1 MGWSFSVSPLIPIW
15 ALAALG
21 LAGLALTVWSLINKR
36 RGVWFRAGAI
46 ALLIAAL
53 IDPRFQTEDREALTT
68 VVAVVLDESAS
79 QGIGERRAETERLR
93 EAINERLQ
101 RLGTVE
107 VRWITVR
114 DTVTD
119 EADGTELFRALS
131 EGLGDVPAER
141 IGGAIVVTDG
151 QIHDIPAD
159 AAALGLRG
167 PLHALIT
174 GRAGERDRRLILTN
188 APRFGIVGQSQRF
201 SFRIEDVGVPPAQG
215 PLSVAVSRD
224 GERIEQLRVRS
235 GENINVDIEV
245 THAGDNVI
253 EIEVEPLAGE
263 LTTVNNH
270 VAVTLKGV
278 RENLRVLLVSGEPH
292 NGERTWRNLLKS
304 DASVNLIHFTI
315 LRPPHKVDGT
325 PIRELSLIAF
335 PVREL
340 FQDKIAEFDLIIFD
354 RYERRGILPSIYFD
368 NIARYV
374 RNGGALL
381 IAAGPEDAGFDSLFQ
396 TSLSAI
402 LPAEPRGLVTE
413 TPFHA
418 RLTDQGQ
425 RHPVTRGLPGASFD
439 PPRWSRWFRLIDME
453 ARSGRTIMQGHENKP
468 LLVLD
473 RPGEGRVAL
482 LLSDHAWLWARGF
495 EGGGPHADLLRRISH
510 WLMKEPDLE
519 EEALRVRRVGRELV
533 IERQSMEETTTPADI
548 AMPTGQVR
556 RIDMQAA
563 GAGLWR
569 ASIVANE
576 PGIWRIT
583 QGERTVLIH
592 VGPLNPREFAD
603 PRSSTELLAPIAQ
616 RTGGSVARAFPE
628 GRMEV
633 PRVVTVRGNEPATG
647 PGWVGVRLTE
657 ASLLK
662 GIESYSMFAGLLGL
676 ALLLAGIGMAWFRE
690 SR

>member
-1 MGWSFSVSPLIPIW
+1 
-15 ALAALG
+15 
-21 LAGLALTVWSLINKR
+21 
-36 RGVWFRAGAI
+36 
-46 ALLIAAL
+46 
-53 IDPRFQTEDREALTT
+53 
-68 VVAVVLDESAS
+68 
-79 QGIGERRAETERLR
+79 
-93 EAINERLQ
+93 
-101 RLGTVE
+101 
-107 VRWITVR
+107 
-114 DTVTD
+114 
-119 EADGTELFRALS
+119 
-131 EGLGDVPAER
+131 
-141 IGGAIVVTDG
+141 
-151 QIHDIPAD
+151 
-159 AAALGLRG
+159 
-167 PLHALIT
+167 
-174 GRAGERDRRLILTN
+174 
-188 APRFGIVGQSQRF
+188 
-201 SFRIEDVGVPPAQG
+201 VPPATG
-215 PLSVAVSRD
+215 RLAVAVSRD
-224 GERIEQLRVRS
+224 GERIEQLEVRP
-235 GENINVDIEV
+235 GENVNVDIEV
-245 THAGDNVI
+245 AHGGDNVV
-253 EIEVEPLAGE
+253 EIEVEPLPGE
-263 LTTVNNH
+263 LTTVNNRA
-270 VAVTLKGV
+270 AVTLKGV

-340 FQDKIAEFDLIIFD
+340 FQEKISEFDLIIFD
-354 RYERRGILPSIYFD
+354 RYERRGILPMMYFD

-396 TSLSAI
+396 TSLAQI
-402 LPAEPRGLVTE
+402 LPAEPRGVVTE
-413 TPFHA
+413 APYHA
-418 RLTDQGQ
+418 RLTEQGQ

-439 PPRWSRWFRLIDME
+439 PPRWSRWFRIVDMD
-453 ARSGRTIMQGHENKP
+453 ARGGRTIMQGHENKP

-533 IERQSMEETTTPADI
+533 IERQSMEETTSPADI

-556 RIDMQAA
+556 RIEMQAT

-576 PGIWRIT
+576 PGIWRVT
-583 QGERTVLIH
+583 QGERTVLAH

-603 PRSSTELLAPIAQ
+603 PRSSTELLEPIARRSGGTVQ
-616 RTGGSVARAFPE
+616 RAYPE

-633 PRVVTVRGNEPATG
+633 PRVVAVRGNEPASG

-657 ASLLK
+657 ASVLK
-662 GIESYSMFAGLLGL
+662 GIESYPLFAGLLGL
-676 ALLLAGIGMAWFRE
+676 ALLLAGIGFAWFRE